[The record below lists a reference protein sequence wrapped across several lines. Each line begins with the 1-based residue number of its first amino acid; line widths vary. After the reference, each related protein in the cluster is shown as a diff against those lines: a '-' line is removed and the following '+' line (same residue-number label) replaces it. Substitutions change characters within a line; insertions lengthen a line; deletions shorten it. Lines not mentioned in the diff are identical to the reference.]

1 MTSGSILSGRICCRA
16 RGYQERAIFIALR
29 TAVSDQ
35 ETNVESE
42 AVSLRARG
50 LNPDVLNELMA
61 RCESLKNELR
71 NYDGLDGAISAS
83 VARSEQLLA
92 EMRAHR
98 MALTDNRKAFLSSLS
113 LSALEIKI
121 LPLCAPYE
129 DVISGYQTV
138 TGISNFAERI
148 YDNSDGSGLLSDFI
162 SERPFSPLPAATE
175 KNTGRWTS

>member
-1 MTSGSILSGRICCRA
+1 
-16 RGYQERAIFIALR
+16 
-29 TAVSDQ
+29 
-35 ETNVESE
+35 
-42 AVSLRARG
+42 
-50 LNPDVLNELMA
+50 
-61 RCESLKNELR
+61 
-71 NYDGLDGAISAS
+71 
-83 VARSEQLLA
+83 
-92 EMRAHR
+92 

-148 YDNSDGSGLLSDFI
+148 YDNSDGADYWATLSVNVR
-162 SERPFSPLPAATE
+162 SARCLPQQR